1 MNMHVQTIEVAGQR
15 LTLLP
20 ETEYLKLLV
29 RAGSPT
35 PELHM
40 PPMPAK
46 LPSGNYPAREYLRA
60 SIAREII
67 RTRRRLG
74 LSQAELARR
83 AGLAIAHLNR
93 LERAK
98 GNPTAATVAKIDAAL
113 KAAEKE
119 ALSGKKRG
127 ASTCGDLRRVRR

>member
-1 MNMHVQTIEVAGQR
+1 VAGQR

-20 ETEYLKLLV
+20 EAEYLKLLEQ
-29 RAGSPT
+29 AGRPA
-35 PELHM
+35 PELQM
-40 PPMPAK
+40 PLVPAK

-67 RTRRRLG
+67 RVRRRLG

-83 AGLAIAHLNR
+83 AGMAIAHLNR

-113 KAAEKE
+113 KVAEKA
-119 ALSGKKRG
+119 ALSKKKEKGIGATPVTAKPSLRG
-127 ASTCGDLRRVRR
+127 ISE

>member
-1 MNMHVQTIEVAGQR
+1 MNMHVQTIDLAGQR

-20 ETEYLKLLV
+20 ETEYLKLLK
-29 RAGSPT
+29 RAGVPA

-40 PPMPAK
+40 PLMPAK

-60 SIAREII
+60 SIGQEII
-67 RTRRRLG
+67 RVRRRLG

-83 AGLAIAHLNR
+83 AGMAIAHLNR

-113 KAAEKE
+113 KAAEKA
-119 ALSGKKRG
+119 ALSGKKK
-127 ASTCGDLRRVRR
+127 RVSA

>member
-1 MNMHVQTIEVAGQR
+1 MPANVQTIEIGRQR
-15 LTLLP
+15 LTVLP
-20 ETEYLKLLV
+20 ETEYFKLLE

-40 PPMPAK
+40 PPRPTR
-46 LPSGNYPAREYLRA
+46 LPSGNYPARDYLRA

-67 RTRRRLG
+67 RTRRRLR

-83 AGLAIAHLNR
+83 AGLALAHLNC

-98 GNPTAATVAKIDAAL
+98 GNPTAATVAKIDVAL
-113 KAAEKE
+113 KAAAWE
-119 ALSGKKRG
+119 AWSGKKRR
-127 ASTCGDLRRVRR
+127 ASA

>member
-1 MNMHVQTIEVAGQR
+1 MNTHVQTIEVSGKR

-20 ETEYLKLLV
+20 EAEYLKLLE

-83 AGLAIAHLNR
+83 AGLAISHLNR
-93 LERAK
+93 LERAM
-98 GNPTAATVAKIDAAL
+98 GNPTASTMAKIDAAL
-113 KAAEKE
+113 KAAERVKVKI
-119 ALSGKKRG
+119 KK
-127 ASTCGDLRRVRR
+127 